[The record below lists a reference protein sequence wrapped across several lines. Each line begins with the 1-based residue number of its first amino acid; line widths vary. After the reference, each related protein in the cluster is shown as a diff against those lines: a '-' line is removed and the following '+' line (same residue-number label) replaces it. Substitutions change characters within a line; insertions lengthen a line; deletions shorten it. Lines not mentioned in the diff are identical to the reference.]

1 MGAFSLGEDPLAV
14 FFLDLELWEPA
25 MTQSSGS
32 CRQSGVLLVV
42 GLRKDKDCLVL
53 LELRIRALG
62 GIGGIAGVFLASL
75 LLLTLFAFFLEPSGE
90 GVGGMIL
97 GEESPGVRCSSSHCC
112 VNHQVIFPCTGV

>member
-14 FFLDLELWEPA
+14 FFLGLALWEPA

-32 CRQSGVLLVV
+32 CKHSGVGLL
-42 GLRKDKDCLVL
+42 KDEDCLVL
-53 LELRIRALG
+53 LELLVRALG

-97 GEESPGVRCSSSHCC
+97 GEEAPGVRCSSSHCC